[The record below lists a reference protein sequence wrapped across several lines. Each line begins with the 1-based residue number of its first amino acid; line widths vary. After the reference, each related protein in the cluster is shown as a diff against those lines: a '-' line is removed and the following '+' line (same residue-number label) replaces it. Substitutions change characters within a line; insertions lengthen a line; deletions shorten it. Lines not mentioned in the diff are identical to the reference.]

1 MHNPNNTHL
10 LERPTSSI
18 MELRN
23 KVTHPNN
30 FEPLAAFLLI
40 REDLVVGD
48 LFLNMSNAVL
58 YYFSDSP
65 VMYTFTNP
73 EP

>member
-40 REDLVVGD
+40 R
-48 LFLNMSNAVL
+48 
-58 YYFSDSP
+58 
-65 VMYTFTNP
+65 
-73 EP
+73 